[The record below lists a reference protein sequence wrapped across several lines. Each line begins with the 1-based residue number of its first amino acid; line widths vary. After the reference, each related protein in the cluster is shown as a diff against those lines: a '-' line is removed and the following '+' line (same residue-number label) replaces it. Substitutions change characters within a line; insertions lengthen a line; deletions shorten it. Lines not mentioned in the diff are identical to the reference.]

1 MEIIREN
8 LNEYLEYLSEIKKFS
23 GNTIKAYR
31 QDIEQF
37 IDFFSEK
44 KIEPDKDSIRDFLS
58 NIYKRSKKSTTL
70 ARKIYS
76 IKSFYNFLLKNEI
89 VEKNPFDMINTPKTT
104 RKLPEVL
111 TEEEMI
117 GFLNSLPVESVLDLR
132 NRAIFEMLYATGIR
146 ISELTNLNIND
157 INFGERLIRVIGKG
171 KKERIVPFNDNALVT
186 VKKYIQVSRKVFP
199 DRPEFVF
206 LNFRGKQ
213 ISVRGVEK
221 ILKKL
226 YINYTS
232 SDKNIYP
239 HLFRHSFATHL
250 LRRGAN
256 LRVIQELLGHSN
268 LSTTEKYTSLDYKDL
283 LKSYKKFH
291 PRLQKDKKK

>member
-117 GFLNSLPVESVLDLR
+117 GFLNSLPEESVLDLR

-186 VKKYIQVSRKVFP
+186 VKKYIQVSRKAFP